1 MKTVLI
7 LSPLPLL
14 WFSPFPPLP
23 TPPDLRLSRASWM
36 TTPSSFAAC
45 WTCMSPRCRR
55 SGWGGQRSFSSGR
68 TCCSG
73 MSRAAVTSAVTPVTT
88 LCSCNSKRVRNVFW
102 THISS
107 KNFFF
112 TSRISITLVVRVD
125 LYPDRTR
132 LAVPGVHTM
141 PLWWPKTQACWP
153 SQWKT
158 LSGTDNKNKNI
169 MTLKECPY
177 LCRTADQSDF

>member
-7 LSPLPLL
+7 LSSLPLL
-14 WFSPFPPLP
+14 WFSH
-23 TPPDLRLSRASWM
+23 PPDLRLSLASWM

-102 THISS
+102 IHITSPDPGF
-107 KNFFF
+107 NFFHLANINYF
-112 TSRISITLVVRVD
+112 VVKVD
-125 LYPDRTR
+125 LYPDTTKS
-132 LAVPGVHTM
+132 AVLGVHTM
-141 PLWWPKTQACWP
+141 PLWWAMLAQ
-153 SQWKT
+153 
-158 LSGTDNKNKNI
+158 LVKNI
-169 MTLKECPY
+169 VWHRK
-177 LCRTADQSDF
+177 QK